1 MAPSSRRRAPDPSET
16 IQELIGK
23 NPNLKDE
30 LAALKTMIDVRE
42 DRHNEL
48 VEDKERKILDI
59 GYKLANEISKTE
71 RQSEE
76 NAKLRQLVTTAET
89 RLGTEV
95 FGHAETKA
103 RLKLLEQQKDQLLS
117 RLNVEQERIKKFHIS
132 ENALKKEKYD

>member
-30 LAALKTMIDVRE
+30 LAALNTMLDVRE

-48 VEDKERKILDI
+48 IEDKERKILDI

-76 NAKLRQLVTTAET
+76 NAKLSQLVTTGEI

-95 FGHAETKA
+95 FGHAETTSK
-103 RLKLLEQQKDQLLS
+103 LKLLEKRRDHWCQGSIWNKNVLRNYKDL
-117 RLNVEQERIKKFHIS
+117 RI
-132 ENALKKEKYD
+132 L

>member
-1 MAPSSRRRAPDPSET
+1 LET

-30 LAALKTMIDVRE
+30 LAALKTMFDVRE
-42 DRHNEL
+42 DRHNEPI
-48 VEDKERKILDI
+48 EDKERKILDI

-76 NAKLRQLVTTAET
+76 NAKLHQLVTTAET

-95 FGHAETKA
+95 FGHSETKS

-117 RLNVEQERIKKFHIS
+117 RLNGEQERIKKFHVS
-132 ENALKKEKYD
+132 ENVLKEKYDLVE